1 MLRKWDALPAFM
13 KCDEVREYYQILEK
27 KKLSLALKRA
37 FDVAAAALLLFLLAV
52 PMAVIAVMIK
62 LDSPGPVFYRQKR
75 VTAYGRKFKIH
86 KFRTMAAHADKA
98 GTAVTLAKDSRITKA
113 GARLRNKRLDEIPQ
127 LFDVLKGD
135 MSFVGT
141 RPEVPEY
148 VKKYTKEMRAT
159 LLLPAGIT
167 SETSIRYKDEAGLLG
182 EAEEADRIYVEK
194 VLPGKMRYNLES
206 IRKFSLLEEA
216 ATILRTML
224 AVAGKKE
231 EENR

>member
-1 MLRKWDALPAFM
+1 
-13 KCDEVREYYQILEK
+13 
-27 KKLSLALKRA
+27 
-37 FDVAAAALLLFLLAV
+37 
-52 PMAVIAVMIK
+52 
-62 LDSPGPVFYRQKR
+62 
-75 VTAYGRKFKIH
+75 
-86 KFRTMAAHADKA
+86 
-98 GTAVTLAKDSRITKA
+98 
-113 GARLRNKRLDEIPQ
+113 
-127 LFDVLKGD
+127 

-167 SETSIRYKDEAGLLG
+167 SEASIRYKDEAGLLG